1 MKTIIRFFSS
11 LKLAIVLLILLVAA
25 SILGTLIPQGR
36 EAADYAARYG
46 RLAEPMVK
54 LRLTDLFRS
63 VWFLGLMALFGL
75 NIAVC
80 TATRLGAKLRR
91 AFRPKVESD
100 PKSLAA
106 GKISARLRI
115 DRSAAEAKETAI
127 RTLRASRYKVRIA
140 EEPETEGRSG
150 TEGVGADARQAGGRI
165 RIHLLGRKGT
175 AGIFGADFVHLGL
188 LVIIAGGL
196 VTAAG
201 GFRTDLGLNAGKT
214 LDVPRAGFALRL
226 DKFATETYADGS
238 VKDWKSTLTVVED
251 GKDVRT
257 VVIEVNHPLVHRGY
271 SFYQSAWGLDW
282 DNPDLTFWIERKD
295 APGTGRT
302 SKIRVGEK
310 TAFPEEGT
318 KERRAGQGEG
328 GGKKTAADQ
337 KEKETGMEWTVRR
350 FFPDFV
356 IGDDNRPGT
365 SSGQPNNPAALIEGW
380 RGRRKVVEGW
390 IFAAYPQV
398 NRLRGEEAA
407 DWTIELR
414 DADAPQY
421 SVIQA
426 ARDPGVP
433 LIWIGCLLV
442 MAGLFLAFYWPA
454 REIRMTL
461 EETEGPAAGSAG
473 SGGKGRKR
481 GSGRMEITAGGTA
494 SKSQDR
500 FASEFARVTAA
511 LKE

>member
-11 LKLAIVLLILLVAA
+11 LKLAIALLILLVVA

-36 EAADYAARYG
+36 EAADYAVRYG
-46 RLAEPMVK
+46 RLAEPMVR

-63 VWFLGLMALFGL
+63 VWFLGLMGLFGL

-91 AFRPKVESD
+91 TFRPKVEND

-106 GKISARLRI
+106 GKVSARLRL
-115 DRSAAEAKETAI
+115 DRSVAEAKETAI
-127 RTLRASRYKVRIA
+127 RALRASRYQVRVA
-140 EEPETEGRSG
+140 EEPGTEGPSG
-150 TEGVGADARQAGGRI
+150 TESAGADTGKAGGRI

-188 LVIIAGGL
+188 LVIIAGGI
-196 VTAAG
+196 VSAAV

-226 DKFATETYADGS
+226 DKFETERYADGS
-238 VKDWKSTLTVVED
+238 IKDWKSTLTVVED

-257 VVIEVNHPLVHRGY
+257 EVIEVNHPLVHRGY

-310 TAFPEEGT
+310 TAFPEEGK
-318 KERRAGQGEG
+318 KERSSGQRDD
-328 GGKKTAADQ
+328 GGKETAADQ
-337 KEKETGMEWTVRR
+337 PKKEAGMEWTVRR

-356 IGDDNRPGT
+356 IGENNRPGT
-365 SSGQPNNPAALIEGW
+365 RSDQLNNPAALVEGW

-398 NRLRGEEAA
+398 IRLRGEEAA

-414 DADAPQY
+414 DAVAPEY

-426 ARDPGVP
+426 SRDPGVS

-461 EETEGPAAGSAG
+461 QETEGPAAGTAG
-473 SGGKGRKR
+473 PGGTGRKR
-481 GSGRMEITAGGTA
+481 GSGRTEITAGGTA
-494 SKSQDR
+494 SKSRDR
-500 FASEFARVTAA
+500 FAVEFAGVTAA